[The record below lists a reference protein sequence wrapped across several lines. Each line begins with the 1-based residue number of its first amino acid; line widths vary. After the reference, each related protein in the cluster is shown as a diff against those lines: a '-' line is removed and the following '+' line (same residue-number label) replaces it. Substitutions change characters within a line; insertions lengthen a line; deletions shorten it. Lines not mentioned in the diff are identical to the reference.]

1 MKTLVLGLGNVIRRD
16 DGVGNRVAQVLQ
28 TRIKSPDITVMD
40 IESGGVRLLDYLP
53 GYDRLII
60 IDAMKSQ
67 GGKAGQIYRL
77 TLENLIA
84 PDNPMETHLIGI
96 NTIMELGNRLGMN
109 MPKQVII
116 YGIEAA
122 DLLTFGEGLSPEVEK
137 AIPEAVRL
145 VLNELGESH

>member
-1 MKTLVLGLGNVIRRD
+1 
-16 DGVGNRVAQVLQ
+16 
-28 TRIKSPDITVMD
+28 MD